1 MRQKLEK
8 MEDKMKIGIDLGGS
22 HIGFGVIE
30 NNNIIEQFEKDF
42 TDEDKAHIIEVIES
56 YIIEKVK
63 EIEQKYSIESIG
75 IAVPGSVKDGI
86 ILKMVNLGIYNYNI
100 KQKLEESL
108 NKPISVRND
117 AKCACIAEFNDIV
130 KKNAKYSNANIVFL
144 SIGTGIG
151 GGVIYNGK
159 LLEGHNFDGYEI
171 GHMVIKDSG
180 IPCKCGKYG
189 CFERYGSI
197 LEYKNKVKQKLNIPQ
212 EMNGETLREVL
223 DNNRQEILDINNQYV
238 SDLALG
244 ISNLINIFEPDM
256 VVLGGGFTHF
266 SYMFKDKIKEALVNS
281 PLLFNRRDD
290 FDLRI
295 AELGNDAG
303 IIGATL

>member
-1 MRQKLEK
+1 
-8 MEDKMKIGIDLGGS
+8 MKIGIDLGGS

-30 NNNIIEQFEKDF
+30 DEIMVEKFEKDF
-42 TDEDKAHIIEVIES
+42 TDEDKSHIIEVIEE
-56 YIIEKVK
+56 YIVGKVR
-63 EIEQKYSIESIG
+63 ELEERYSIESIG
-75 IAVPGSVKDGI
+75 IAVPGSVKDGN

-100 KQKLEESL
+100 RQSLGEKL
-108 NKPISVRND
+108 NKPINVRND
-117 AKCACIAEFNDIV
+117 AKCACLAEFSDIV
-130 KKNAKYSNANIVFL
+130 KKDENLKNANIVFL

-159 LLEGHNFDGYEI
+159 LLEGHDFEGYEI
-171 GHMVIKDSG
+171 GHMVIKESG
-180 IPCKCGKYG
+180 LPCKCGKYG

-197 LEYKNKVKQKLNIPQ
+197 LEYKNKVKQRLNVPQ
-212 EMNGETLREVL
+212 DVHGDSLR
-223 DNNRQEILDINNQYV
+223 EILDNHKQEITDINNIYI

-244 ISNLINIFEPDM
+244 ISNIINIFEPDI
-256 VVLGGGFTHF
+256 VVLGGGFAHF
-266 SYMFKDKIKEALVNS
+266 SYMFKDKILDQLINS
-281 PLLFNRRDD
+281 TLLFNRREN

>member
-1 MRQKLEK
+1 
-8 MEDKMKIGIDLGGS
+8 MKIGIDLGGS

-30 NNNIIEQFEKDF
+30 NDNIIEQFEKDF

-63 EIEQKYSIESIG
+63 EIEQKYNIETIG

-130 KKNAKYSNANIVFL
+130 KKDARYSNSNIVFL

-197 LEYKNKVKQKLNIPQ
+197 LEYKNKVKQRLNIPQ
-212 EMNGETLREVL
+212 EAHGDSLREIL

-266 SYMFKDKIKEALVNS
+266 SYMFKDKIKETLVNS

-295 AELGNDAG
+295 AQLGNDAG

>member
-1 MRQKLEK
+1 
-8 MEDKMKIGIDLGGS
+8 MKIGIDLGGS

-30 NNNIIEQFEKDF
+30 NDNIIEQFEKDF
-42 TDEDKAHIIEVIES
+42 TDADKAHIIEVIES

-63 EIEQKYSIESIG
+63 ELEQKYNIETIG

-130 KKNAKYSNANIVFL
+130 KKDARYSNANIVFL

-212 EMNGETLREVL
+212 ETHGDSLREIL

-266 SYMFKDKIKEALVNS
+266 SYMFIDKIKETLVNS

-295 AELGNDAG
+295 AQLGNDAG

>member
-1 MRQKLEK
+1 
-8 MEDKMKIGIDLGGS
+8 MKIGIDLGGS

-63 EIEQKYSIESIG
+63 EIEQKYKIETIG

-130 KKNAKYSNANIVFL
+130 KKDAKYSNSNIVFL

-212 EMNGETLREVL
+212 EINGETLREVL
-223 DNNRQEILDINNQYV
+223 DNNRQEILEINNQYV

-244 ISNLINIFEPDM
+244 ISNLINIFEPDI

-266 SYMFKDKIKEALVNS
+266 SYMFKDKIKETLVNS
-281 PLLFNRRDD
+281 PLLFNRRED

>member
-1 MRQKLEK
+1 
-8 MEDKMKIGIDLGGS
+8 MKIGIDLGGS
-22 HIGFGVIE
+22 HIGLGVIDNE
-30 NNNIIEQFEKDF
+30 VILEKFEKDF
-42 TDEDKAHIIEVIES
+42 TDEDKTHIIEVIEE
-56 YIIEKVK
+56 YIIGKVRELE
-63 EIEQKYSIESIG
+63 EIYNIESIG
-75 IAVPGSVKDGI
+75 IAVPGSVKDGT

-100 KQKLEESL
+100 KERLEDKL
-108 NKPISVRND
+108 NKKINVRND
-117 AKCACIAEFNDIV
+117 AKCACLAEFNDII
-130 KKNAKYSNANIVFL
+130 KKDQQFSNANIVFL

-171 GHMVIKDSG
+171 GHMVIKESG
-180 IPCKCGKYG
+180 LPCKCGKYG

-197 LEYKNKVKQKLNIPQ
+197 LEYKNKVKQRLNIPQ
-212 EMNGETLREVL
+212 DINGDKLREIIN
-223 DNNRQEILDINNQYV
+223 NNRKEILDINETYI
-238 SDLALG
+238 SDLSLG

-266 SYMFKDKIKEALVNS
+266 SYIFIDQIKDFLLNS
-281 PLLFNRRDD
+281 SLLFNRREE

>member
-1 MRQKLEK
+1 
-8 MEDKMKIGIDLGGS
+8 MKIGIDLGGS

-30 NNNIIEQFEKDF
+30 NDNIIEQFEKDF

-63 EIEQKYSIESIG
+63 EIEQKYKIETIG

-130 KKNAKYSNANIVFL
+130 KKDAKYSNANIVFL

-197 LEYKNKVKQKLNIPQ
+197 LEYKNKVKQRLNIPQ
-212 EMNGETLREVL
+212 EAHGDSLREIL

-266 SYMFKDKIKEALVNS
+266 SYMFKDKIKETLVNS

-295 AELGNDAG
+295 AQLGNDAG

>member
-1 MRQKLEK
+1 
-8 MEDKMKIGIDLGGS
+8 MKIGIDLGGS

-30 NNNIIEQFEKDF
+30 NDNIIEQFEKDF

-63 EIEQKYSIESIG
+63 EIEQKYKIETIG
-75 IAVPGSVKDGI
+75 IAVPGSVKDGT

-130 KKNAKYSNANIVFL
+130 KKDAKYSNANIVFL

-197 LEYKNKVKQKLNIPQ
+197 LEYKNKVKQRLNIPQ
-212 EMNGETLREVL
+212 EAHGDSLREIL

-266 SYMFKDKIKEALVNS
+266 SYMFKDKIKETLVNS

-295 AELGNDAG
+295 AQLGNDAG